1 VATAS
6 IPAALQL
13 EKAEQELQRRL
24 ALRHF
29 SHFLPYW
36 RFIDRETG
44 EIRSFSV
51 EVLRQWEGQS
61 RLAAAMEE
69 HTHIIALKAGKLGFT
84 ELECAY
90 DAFRALG
97 VQNARVHIFSR
108 VGTAAEE
115 NLEKVR
121 FGLKHLPPWLR
132 PRILSGEAG
141 GDTITS
147 IKFLMGKDDV
157 RSIISYTAAPDSSIE
172 STAIHVHVDELARMA
187 FPAKTWQAIS
197 STVAPEG
204 TCHIVSRGA
213 GDDNYLAVLWEAA
226 CGGSSR
232 YFPVFANW
240 RERPG
245 RSEEWLAAQS
255 GEMTL
260 QGLKFFA
267 PETAEDALSAEDIMP
282 FCPLELWNACKEEL
296 PSFEPAAYGGHG
308 GEPVVIAVDAAVSGD
323 CFAVVAVTRH
333 PIRHLDPAVR
343 AVRIWSPPGHGGK
356 IDYAGPE
363 SFIRALVEGGCAAG
377 HHQDPRFR
385 REDCAACLQGILV
398 RGYNIVEI
406 TYDPFQ
412 LEDMMQRINR
422 EMGVWCVPFDQG
434 GTRLMADR
442 MLYDLIVQRRLAH
455 SGAEVLAEH
464 MKNAAAKLQKG
475 EDSKMRIVKR
485 AQNKKV
491 DAVVAMS
498 MGVYEV
504 LRLTL

>member
-1 VATAS
+1 MATS
-6 IPAALQL
+6 SRGEEWQL

-24 ALRHF
+24 ALREF
-29 SHFLPYW
+29 SRFLPHW

-44 EIRSFSV
+44 EVRNFSADQ
-51 EVLRQWEGQS
+51 LRHWPGQL

-97 VQNARVHIFSR
+97 VPNARVHIFSR

-121 FGLKHLPPWLR
+121 FGLKHLPEWMR
-132 PRILSGEAG
+132 PRILAGEAG
-141 GDTITS
+141 GDTISS
-147 IKFLMGKDDV
+147 IKLSMGPDDI
-157 RSIISYTAAPDSSIE
+157 RSILSYTAAPDSSIE
-172 STAIHVHVDELARMA
+172 STAIHVHVDELAMMA
-187 FPAKTWQAIS
+187 FPEKTWQAIS

-204 TCHIVSRGA
+204 TCHVVSRGA

-226 CGGSSR
+226 CQGSSR

-245 RSEEWLAAQS
+245 RDEVWMEEKS
-255 GEMTL
+255 GEMSL

-267 PETAEDALSAEDIMP
+267 PETAEDALSAEDVLP
-282 FCPLELWNACKEEL
+282 FLPIEIWKACKEEL
-296 PSFEPAAYGGHG
+296 PSFEPAVYGGHG

-333 PIRHLDPAVR
+333 PVRHLDPAVR
-343 AVRIWSPPGHGGK
+343 AVRIWSPPGNGGK
-356 IDYAGPE
+356 IDYTEPE

-385 REDCAACLQGILV
+385 REDCPACLGSVLV
-398 RGYNIVEI
+398 KGYNVVEI

-422 EMGVWCVPFDQG
+422 ELGVWCVPFDQG
-434 GTRLMADR
+434 GQRLKSDR

-455 SGAEVLAEH
+455 SGAEVLEEH

-475 EDSKMRIVKR
+475 EDSKMRIIKR

-498 MGVYEV
+498 MGVYEC